1 MCCPYSATI
10 HSAIIQPLYILHYS
24 GALFAT
30 IQILFVPPPFSYCT
44 VYIPA
49 PVSYCTYVH
58 FSFFTFCQHSTT
70 VQCAFCPNSNTI
82 CTFLHHSTTV
92 YIVPFRLQ
100 YIPPLFNFCMYSIFP
115 DLQLYILP
123 QFQLPC
129 TVHTTPFNYCKS
141 TTVKLLLISSPFGY
155 NSTTVRS
162 PTVQMVS
169 PHSTTVQLVSPH
181 SATVQCTFHHH

>member
-70 VQCAFCPNSNTI
+70 VQCAFRPNSNTI
-82 CTFLHHSTTV
+82 HFSIIQLLYTLSLFGYSTFHHYSTFVCTVSSLICNCIFCHNFNFPVLYIPHHSTTV
-92 YIVPFRLQ
+92 H
-100 YIPPLFNFCMYSIFP
+100 PPLLNFC
-115 DLQLYILP
+115 
-123 QFQLPC
+123 
-129 TVHTTPFNYCKS
+129 
-141 TTVKLLLISSPFGY
+141 
-155 NSTTVRS
+155 
-162 PTVQMVS
+162 
-169 PHSTTVQLVSPH
+169 
-181 SATVQCTFHHH
+181 